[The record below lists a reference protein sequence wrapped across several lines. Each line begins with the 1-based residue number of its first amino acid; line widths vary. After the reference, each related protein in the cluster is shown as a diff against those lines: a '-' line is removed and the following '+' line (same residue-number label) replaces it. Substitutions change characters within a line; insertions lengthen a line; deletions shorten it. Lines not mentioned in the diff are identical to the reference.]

1 MRVKRYFGV
10 ECLNTLYYICND
22 TLIIRNM
29 EATVRV
35 QASFRLKADLVEKLK
50 MSAKACNRSL
60 NNFVE
65 SVLLEAMY
73 NEPNETTKAAM
84 DEAKNGK
91 AGKAYDSVDE
101 LMSDLM
107 K

>member
-1 MRVKRYFGV
+1 MYFGV
-10 ECLNTLYYICND
+10 GCLNTLYYICSHNLTTID
-22 TLIIRNM
+22 M

-84 DEAKNGK
+84 AEAKSSK

>member
-1 MRVKRYFGV
+1 
-10 ECLNTLYYICND
+10 
-22 TLIIRNM
+22 
-29 EATVRV
+29 
-35 QASFRLKADLVEKLK
+35 
-50 MSAKACNRSL
+50 
-60 NNFVE
+60 VE

-84 DEAKNGK
+84 AEAKSSK
-91 AGKAYDSVDE
+91 EGKAYDSVDE